1 MRCHIVTLI
10 GSLCR
15 DHHDVKVRG
24 LICDRIQVDE
34 SWLFVGCKQRNKERG
49 KSGHGDAWTWIAMD
63 ADSKLVVSFVVG
75 DRDAR
80 FAHAFM

>member
-15 DHHDVKVRG
+15 DYHDVKVRG